1 MLERK
6 YPVQMPLVDL
16 GGGGGGPNIEL
27 LIYLVIRGSDQT
39 VSNDQIQSFLAPVS
53 TATQEWSLL
62 YRTLLLI
69 YDCRTT

>member
-27 LIYLVIRGSDQT
+27 LIYLVIRGRDQT
-39 VSNDQIQSFLAPVS
+39 VSNDQIQSFFS
-53 TATQEWSLL
+53 TGLNSHSGFGL
-62 YRTLLLI
+62 
-69 YDCRTT
+69 C

>member
-27 LIYLVIRGSDQT
+27 LII
-39 VSNDQIQSFLAPVS
+39 
-53 TATQEWSLL
+53 W
-62 YRTLLLI
+62 
-69 YDCRTT
+69 